1 MSANALADGQLS
13 ALVGDM
19 IEPVIVRRREMLGRL
34 TDEQLSQL
42 AEITRAMLNSE
53 PVCPPLWNTRSRC
66 VIRI

>member
-1 MSANALADGQLS
+1 
-13 ALVGDM
+13 M